1 MTNTP
6 DYTHGITK
14 IYVDKDNCPLVG
26 RYNGSWHVID
36 HETKDATDQSVWIWE
51 NIYEACE
58 MIENNYEADEQPID
72 EEQIFIYAQQMT
84 MDMLEDMGV
93 EIVVK

>member
-6 DYTHGITK
+6 DYTNGITK

-26 RYNGSWHVID
+26 GYNGSWHIID
-36 HETKDATDQSVWIWE
+36 HETKDATDASVWIWE
-51 NIYEACE
+51 AIYEACE
-58 MIENNYEADEQPID
+58 MIETDYEGEDPIN
-72 EEQIFIYAQQMT
+72 EELVFICAQQMT